1 MPKAYISINWVQLS
15 LSQGHGK
22 RPEVALFFAVAAAL
36 LAALASGCLSRVCQL
51 PSLRLFFS
59 VELFVRLACAA
70 LPRAGLL
77 I

>member
-51 PSLRLFFS
+51 PSLRLFS
-59 VELFVRLACAA
+59 VELFVRWARAA